1 MVPMK
6 TVVLNNFKNY
16 RYNFFKLR
24 WIYHPSDERLII
36 LKITSI
42 QRNFLE
48 CTGIHTKSTI
58 SQKVLPII

>member
-36 LKITSI
+36 LKKTSV
-42 QRNFLE
+42 QGNFFE
-48 CTGIHTKSTI
+48 CTGICTKSTI